1 MQGEYRA
8 WPSGPSQEVMWGE
21 TGLDFSTSVIPK
33 VTQKIRG
40 CGRAWEVGQ
49 RRGSTTALRR
59 LSRIWQWT
67 DPSRPGRAAP
77 QGRSDWGPGKTGLF
91 PLDLGV
97 RQPQKTL
104 EHRSDRPNH
113 NHRHPMAPTGA
124 WAPLERGRPEP

>member
-77 QGRSDWGPGKTGLF
+77 QGRVRLGP
-91 PLDLGV
+91 
-97 RQPQKTL
+97 R
-104 EHRSDRPNH
+104 EDR
-113 NHRHPMAPTGA
+113 AVPTGSGGKA
-124 WAPLERGRPEP
+124 ATEDAGAQE